1 MSYDAPA
8 DAGRYVVTAHI
19 PNTHDYA
26 ETTVTVAFEIAK
38 LVTAQVMNTYHERFT
53 TIAKAD
59 VRWDGLVDGDSTFSD
74 VLILRSFAPATRY
87 PTHVGSYDV
96 KAVERAS
103 AGSGRGP
110 RRVCGQ
116 LLDYTAYAYNYVI
129 DTVDGTQF
137 RYCKRRAR

>member
-1 MSYDAPA
+1 MCIRDSIKGVSYDAPA

-26 ETTVTVAFEIAK
+26 ETTVTAAFEIAKK

-74 VLILRSFAPATRY
+74 VLILPSFAPATRY

-96 KAVERAS
+96 KAVEASFGREVDADRA
-103 AGSGRGP
+103 AFADE
-110 RRVCGQ
+110 
-116 LLDYTAYAYNYVI
+116 LLDYTAYAYNLSLI
-129 DTVDGTQF
+129 HI
-137 RYCKRRAR
+137 